1 MDSPT
6 SIIDHSAID
15 IDMIENVP
23 DISREDIF
31 NGAKIGFDIVKNK
44 LNKQTITPA
53 DCLGIFLK
61 LDPIDANYTSI
72 FLISIIM
79 LARIKHKLDND
90 DYNKLFNYIVSHFN
104 SNS

>member
-1 MDSPT
+1 MDQINDEQNF
-6 SIIDHSAID
+6 SI
-15 IDMIENVP
+15 
-23 DISREDIF
+23 EDIN

-72 FLISIIM
+72 FLISIVM
-79 LARIKHKLDND
+79 LDKIKHKLDND
-90 DYNKLFNYIVSHFN
+90 DYNKLFNYIVSKFIHR
-104 SNS
+104 